1 MKGSHTKHQK
11 VILTDNQPSSQIVAT
26 VSRTITTMATP
37 MGKTAAAAT
46 SMMNGQML
54 DRIKGIKTAS
64 TLEAMNLTSRIVC
77 STMWHLR
84 PILCL
89 ERTSNQHLFRI
100 IKRRA
105 KTKTMS
111 LARTQALFQFSKW
124 VRLQHL
130 NPKAQDPATTA
141 RIKMAL
147 ILSKWT
153 QRWVEVT
160 RTCIRLIHLWV
171 VKITISNSKA
181 SKMNSMNCQL
191 RLTQALSRQSAAILL
206 H

>member
-77 STMWHLR
+77 STM
-84 PILCL
+84 
-89 ERTSNQHLFRI
+89 
-100 IKRRA
+100 
-105 KTKTMS
+105 
-111 LARTQALFQFSKW
+111 
-124 VRLQHL
+124 
-130 NPKAQDPATTA
+130 
-141 RIKMAL
+141 
-147 ILSKWT
+147 
-153 QRWVEVT
+153 
-160 RTCIRLIHLWV
+160 
-171 VKITISNSKA
+171 
-181 SKMNSMNCQL
+181 
-191 RLTQALSRQSAAILL
+191 
-206 H
+206 